1 MSEERT
7 LSARLVEEIGGIIRA
22 RQAGLAILVTA
33 YGHASWEHGEGRPPE
48 HPITHEQIRD
58 LVSLV
63 IETFEGVAGEIQG
76 AIEID
81 AALFTRGLDALR
93 DAENGEGAS
102 A

>member
-1 MSEERT
+1 MSDEPT
-7 LSARLVEEIGGIIRA
+7 ISTRLVEEISGIIRA
-22 RQAGLAILVTA
+22 RQASLAILVAA
-33 YGHASWEHGEGRPPE
+33 YGHATWEHEDGKRPE

-81 AALFTRGLDALR
+81 ATLFTRGIDFLR